1 MNQKSFLLFCL
12 PAEKFCG
19 DEGRYPVHGQGKACF
34 TLIELLVVI
43 AIIAILAAMLLP
55 ALSAARASA
64 KTSSCLG
71 NIKQIG
77 LAANMY
83 ADDHDDWYPPGAYG
97 SAKTFYH
104 ILAPADGTAP
114 YGITFAD
121 KKGEKSVFVCPAEGR
136 DVGGGH
142 SSGYM
147 DYSCYAVNV
156 YVMGCKGAGPSS
168 SSGGAERN
176 QVFTRGTFELPHK
189 VIMYGDN
196 INQNT
201 YAAGYAHSY
210 SFRHGAGDPRT
221 AQGNKQADDYKLV
234 PEGALCNFVYSDGH
248 AESVGKKR
256 FPSFNTKY
264 IWYDLDGTTGL
275 CGSKVY
281 KNGRVL

>member
-168 SSGGAERN
+168 FALADVPSASLTA
-176 QVFTRGTFELPHK
+176 
-189 VIMYGDN
+189 
-196 INQNT
+196 
-201 YAAGYAHSY
+201 
-210 SFRHGAGDPRT
+210 PRI
-221 AQGNKQADDYKLV
+221 
-234 PEGALCNFVYSDGH
+234 PRSE
-248 AESVGKKR
+248 AESPKASSMRGANPSR
-256 FPSFNTKY
+256 FRPRRNL
-264 IWYDLDGTTGL
+264 I
-275 CGSKVY
+275 
-281 KNGRVL
+281 